1 MIIKYL
7 FPRFRDA
14 FFIGTLFAVS
24 VQGHMLLNADGDIGR
39 HITIGDYIF
48 DNGKI
53 PITNVFSHTLYGERL
68 VPHEWLADLIFGRV
82 HAWMGLDG
90 VVLLIA
96 VLIATTFTLTYRE
109 MQKRGTYTMFA
120 LLVAGLAAFASSL
133 HWIAR
138 PHVFTFLFVA
148 LWTYLLANRGS
159 KVWYFPVIML
169 VWANTHGG
177 FIMGFAI
184 WFAHMA
190 GWAWDYLHGESNRA
204 NGIRIAIIGL
214 LSFAVTFVNPSGLY
228 LWDTS
233 LKYYGNSFLVN
244 STIEYQS
251 PNFHNWSTW
260 PFLLML
266 AICMLG
272 VGFKTKLKT
281 YESFLLVGW
290 TMLSL
295 YSARNI
301 PVFAI
306 VTAPYAASVLQAI
319 LPSSTT
325 LRKIENLIH
334 NVEKNHKGILFPLI
348 AVGLLLYTSMVQT
361 GYNPAN
367 NFDPDIYPVQAV
379 NWLETN
385 PQNGN
390 MFNEF
395 TWGGYLLYRMFPRD
409 LVFIDGQTDF
419 YGESFTHEYAKVMM
433 LENGWPDILTKYDVS
448 WAIVETRR
456 ILIPTLQSEL
466 NWKIVYQDNTATILH
481 AP

>member
-1 MIIKYL
+1 
-7 FPRFRDA
+7 
-14 FFIGTLFAVS
+14 
-24 VQGHMLLNADGDIGR
+24 MLLNSDGDIGR

-48 DNGKI
+48 ENGKI

-82 HAWMGLDG
+82 HALMGLDG

-109 MQKRGTYTMFA
+109 IQKRGTYTMFV

-148 LWTYLLANRGS
+148 LWTYLLANRES

-177 FIMGFAI
+177 FIIGFAI
-184 WFAHMA
+184 WLAHIA
-190 GWAWDYLHGESNRA
+190 GWIWDYLHGESNRA
-204 NGIRIAIIGL
+204 NGIRIVIIGL
-214 LSFAVTFVNPSGLY
+214 SSFAVTFINPSGWH

-233 LKYYGNSFLVN
+233 IKYYGNSFLVN

-260 PFLLML
+260 PFMLML

-301 PVFAI
+301 PLFAI
-306 VTAPYAASVLQAI
+306 VTAPYAASVLQSI
-319 LPSSTT
+319 LTSSTV
-325 LRKIENLIH
+325 LRKIEHLIH

-361 GYNPAN
+361 GNDPAN
-367 NFDPDIYPVQAV
+367 DFDPDRFPVQGV

-395 TWGGYLLYRMFPRD
+395 TWGGYLLYRMFPRQ

-419 YGESFTHEYAKVMM
+419 YGEDFSLEYAKVMK
-433 LENGWPDILTKYDVS
+433 LEDGWEDVLNKYDVS
-448 WAIVETRR
+448 WVIVESYRS
-456 ILIPTLQSEL
+456 LVPALQDDL
-466 NWKIVYQDNTATILH
+466 NWKIVYQNDTATILH
-481 AP
+481 KP

>member
-1 MIIKYL
+1 MITKYL

-24 VQGHMLLNADGDIGR
+24 VQGHMLLNSDGDIGR

-48 DNGKI
+48 ENGKI
-53 PITNVFSHTLYGERL
+53 PITNIFSHTLYGERL

-82 HAWMGLDG
+82 HALMGLDG

-109 MQKRGTYTMFA
+109 IQKRGTYTMFV

-148 LWTYLLANRGS
+148 LWTYLLANRES

-169 VWANTHGG
+169 IWANTHGG
-177 FIMGFAI
+177 FIIGFAI

-190 GWAWDYLHGESNRA
+190 GWVWDYLHGESNRA

-214 LSFAVTFVNPSGLY
+214 LSFAVTFVNPSNWY

-251 PNFHNWSTW
+251 PNFHNWSIW
-260 PFLLML
+260 PFMLML

-281 YESFLLVGW
+281 YETFLLVGW

-295 YSARNI
+295 YSGRNI
-301 PVFAI
+301 PLFAI

-319 LPSSTT
+319 LPSSTV
-325 LRKIENLIH
+325 LRKIESLIH

-348 AVGLLLYTSMVQT
+348 AVGLLLYTPLVQT
-361 GYNPAN
+361 GSDPTN
-367 NFDPDIYPVQAV
+367 NFDPAIFPVQAA

-390 MFNEF
+390 MLNEF
-395 TWGGYLLYRMFPRD
+395 TWGGYLLYRMFPRQ

-419 YGESFTHEYAKVMM
+419 YGEDFSLEYAKVMK
-433 LENGWPDILTKYDVS
+433 LEDGWEDVLNKYDVS
-448 WAIVETRR
+448 WVIVESYRS
-456 ILIPTLQSEL
+456 LVPALQDDL
-466 NWKIVYQDNTATILH
+466 NWKIVYQNDTATILH
-481 AP
+481 KP